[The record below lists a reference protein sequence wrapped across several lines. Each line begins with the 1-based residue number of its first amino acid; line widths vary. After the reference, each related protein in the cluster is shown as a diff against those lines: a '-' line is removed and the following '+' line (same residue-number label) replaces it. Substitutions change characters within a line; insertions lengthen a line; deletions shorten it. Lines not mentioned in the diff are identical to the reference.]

1 MDKRKTAP
9 IIPHLFLREIQAPL
23 AAALIKGYAE
33 EIGNDK
39 ALEIAKKVI
48 CEDAIS
54 SGKVL
59 AQKYAGNSLED
70 LLNIVKDVWA
80 KDGTLELANLTLDED
95 TLSFDVTYCGY
106 AEMYERLGIKELG
119 SLLSC
124 CRDIA
129 FVDGF
134 NPEFE
139 LKRTKTIMEGADIC
153 DFCYKKK

>member
-1 MDKRKTAP
+1 MDKKKIVP
-9 IIPHLFLREIQAPL
+9 QISHQLYREIQAPL
-23 AAALIKGYAE
+23 AAALIKGYAK
-33 EIGNDK
+33 EIGDEK
-39 ALEIAKKVI
+39 ALAIAKKVI

-54 SGKVL
+54 SGQVL

-70 LLNIVKDVWA
+70 LLTIVKEFWA
-80 KDGTLELANLTLDED
+80 KDGNLELANITLNKE
-95 TLSFDVTYCGY
+95 TLCFDVTYCGY
-106 AEMYERLGIKELG
+106 AKMYERLGIKELG

-134 NPEFE
+134 NPGFE
-139 LKRTKTIMEGADIC
+139 LIRTKTIMDGADLC